1 VNHFFVFNEQI
12 EDEGRIMNSTNLPPV
27 LREINTLL
35 IDIKRHQP
43 GQIKELIKQR
53 RRARIMRV
61 IDAVLRRVGL

>member
-1 VNHFFVFNEQI
+1 VNHFFVF
-12 EDEGRIMNSTNLPPV
+12 EDEGQAMNNANLPPV

-35 IDIKRHQP
+35 IDIKRRQP

>member
-1 VNHFFVFNEQI
+1 MSN
-12 EDEGRIMNSTNLPPV
+12 GNLPPV

-35 IDIKRHQP
+35 IDIRKHQP